1 MYGEIEYA
9 SYAAALARVR
19 AHGGLARPGGRFVD
33 LGSGSGKAVFA
44 AALLHDFDAALGI
57 ELLHSLHAEALKLL
71 ERWARDVS
79 GHAATPRHLLW
90 RMRAADDGA
99 RMWWWGWQVL
109 PHLPRS
115 KHHTAVSFKCGDF
128 TAIDWCQG
136 ADVLFAAS
144 TCYDDALML
153 AIAESAGTAGARAR
167 GTGH

>member
-1 MYGEIEYA
+1 VYGEIEYA

-79 GHAATPRHLLW
+79 GHAATPRHCCGACVLLTTE
-90 RMRAADDGA
+90 RACGGGDG
-99 RMWWWGWQVL
+99 RYCRTCHV
-109 PHLPRS
+109 
-115 KHHTAVSFKCGDF
+115 
-128 TAIDWCQG
+128 
-136 ADVLFAAS
+136 AS
-144 TCYDDALML
+144 ITLQSL
-153 AIAESAGTAGARAR
+153 SSAGTLQRL
-167 GTGH
+167 TGVREQTCCLLRRHAMTMR